1 MDAPAQTKPSKL
13 ALPSRLGDVKRSE
26 RTMVVVRG
34 LAAVFALVQV
44 LAYRQEPYPESVKE
58 AALVLVGILA
68 LSNALIWT
76 ASILT
81 RDLRGAIRLSY
92 IAIALDILMTSA
104 FVWLYAFDAST
115 ALWAVVFIMPL
126 EGAIRFA
133 FPGALIAWASTAVLY
148 AAREAWASRTYADHP
163 LQWESISFRMGIGLL
178 IALVAGIMARNLL
191 KQRSQ
196 LAETLKDVSRIDRL
210 RSGLVATLAHDVR
223 NPLTAIRGN
232 LQALNRHG
240 EKMSPADMEELLSD
254 TDRAAERLE
263 RLATD
268 LLDLA
273 RLEEGKLDLNI
284 ETVPLRPAVVEGL
297 TAAGS
302 NGDYDVRVDDG
313 LAVRA
318 DPGRL
323 EQIVVNL
330 ATNAEK
336 YGKPPLVVEADPGTD
351 SKVSIE
357 FRDNGDGLDASQER
371 SLFEPFHTETH
382 RSSVG
387 LGLAIVRALV
397 EAQGGEVAYESNRP
411 KGAVFRV
418 TLPAARSTAAG

>member
-1 MDAPAQTKPSKL
+1 MAT
-13 ALPSRLGDVKRSE
+13 
-26 RTMVVVRG
+26 
-34 LAAVFALVQV
+34 VFALIQV
-44 LAYRQEPYPESVKE
+44 LAYRQEPYPEGLKE
-58 AALVLVGILA
+58 AALGLVGILGVA
-68 LSNALIWT
+68 NLIIW
-76 ASILT
+76 AVSRRT
-81 RDLRGAIRLSY
+81 RDIRGATRLSY
-92 IAIALDILMTSA
+92 FAMAFDILMTSA
-104 FVWLYAFDAST
+104 FVWIYAFDATT

-133 FPGALIAWASTAVLY
+133 LPGALVAWAATTILY
-148 AAREAWASRTYADHP
+148 AAREVWASRMYADHP
-163 LQWESISFRMGIGLL
+163 FQWESISFRMGIGLL

-191 KQRSQ
+191 TQRSQ
-196 LAETLKDVSRIDRL
+196 LADALKHVSRIDRL

-232 LQALNRHG
+232 LMTLIRHMDKLPEG
-240 EKMSPADMEELLSD
+240 ERDELLRD
-254 TDRAAERLE
+254 ADRAAERLE

-273 RLEEGKLDLNI
+273 RLEEGKLELQI
-284 ETVPLRPAVVEGL
+284 EDVPLRPAVIEAL
-297 TAAGS
+297 TAAGT
-302 NGDYDVRVDDG
+302 NGDYEVRVDDG

-318 DPGRL
+318 DKGRL

-336 YGKPPLVVEADPGTD
+336 YGAPPLLVEASPGKD
-351 SKVSIE
+351 SEIE
-357 FRDNGDGLDASQER
+357 ISFRDHGKGLDPTQRR
-371 SLFEPFHTETH
+371 SLFKPFHTETN

-397 EAQGGEVAYESNRP
+397 SAQGGDVDYEPNRP
-411 KGAVFRV
+411 TGANFRV